1 MSSVRYQVLVPGAV
15 MVVVVVRGWVE
26 EQDPLVESFLPCP

>member
-15 MVVVVVRGWVE
+15 MVVVAVRGWVE
-26 EQDPLVESFLPCP
+26 EQDPWAGSFLPCP